1 MGMSVCDEQGRWTDF
16 GGTIQNFE
24 LMPPEVMELREK
36 YNLHFGEVEL
46 VHLSLPHIHI
56 VYGDMSLKKH
66 QVRFR
71 SMDMPEYVE
80 LHFSLSGGSLIEN
93 HANGRKYE
101 FNAMQHNIVYTQDF
115 DGVGQY
121 KNNESYKF
129 FEVHFAREYFLQLVK
144 DSPGV
149 LSDFCEHVDQQ
160 KCTNLSED
168 NLSITFA
175 MQQCI
180 YDIMN
185 TTVQGSLKVLFL
197 QSKCIELLSLQVE
210 TYENAASNSV
220 RSVLRSSYEKDCV
233 RQARAYLN
241 LHLDKT
247 PTLAELSKIAGIN
260 EFKLKNGFKELF
272 DTTVFGYLS
281 DLRLLEAKEQL
292 RSGKAIKVISDNL
305 GYSSVQHF
313 GTAFRKK
320 FGTSPGKMK
329 G

>member
-1 MGMSVCDEQGRWTDF
+1 MSVCDEHGRWTDF

-24 LMPPEVMELREK
+24 LMAPSVTELREK
-36 YNLHFGEVEL
+36 YKLHFGEVEL

-56 VYGDMSLKKH
+56 VYGDMSLKRH

-71 SMDMPEYVE
+71 SVNMPEYVE
-80 LHFSLSGGSLIEN
+80 LHFSLAGGSLIEN

-101 FNAMQHNIVYTQDF
+101 FSALQHNIVYTQDF

-121 KNNESYKF
+121 KNNEPYKF

-144 DSPGV
+144 DSTGV
-149 LSDFCEHVDQQ
+149 LSDFCEDVDQQ
-160 KCTNLSED
+160 KCTNLSEN

-180 YDIMN
+180 ADIMN
-185 TTVQGSLKVLFL
+185 STVQGSLKLLFL

-210 TYENAASNSV
+210 TFENASTRSQK
-220 RSVLRSSYEKDCV
+220 SVLRSSYEKDCIQ
-233 RQARAYLN
+233 QAKAYLSRN
-241 LHLDKT
+241 MEKT
-247 PTLAELSKIAGIN
+247 PTLSELSKIAGIN

-272 DTTVFGYLS
+272 NTTVFGYLS
-281 DLRLLEAKEQL
+281 EIRLLEAKEQL
-292 RSGKAIKVISDNL
+292 RSGKAIKVISDQL

-320 FGTSPGKMK
+320 FGISPGKMK
-329 G
+329 TN